1 MSSQVTITQLP
12 AAGPITGTESV
23 PVVQNGVTVQ
33 TTAAALA
40 GSPIQTQTFL
50 TLNQEPTLANSR
62 YLGATNGLV
71 LTASVAQGVLNI
83 TTTGA
88 LSSLVSSGTG
98 LQVKTDATTLTGRT
112 IAAGSSGI
120 SITNGSGVSGNPT
133 ISLTSPLV
141 SIVDNGFVSIANGG
155 TGQTTATAAF
165 AALAPSQS
173 GNSGKYLTTDGSSI
187 SWGSLPASG
196 TVTSVSVASAN
207 GFGGTVANA
216 TTTPVITIT
225 SSVIGLLKGAG
236 TAVSAATSGVDYAP
250 ATSGSSIL
258 YGNGSGGFSNVTI
271 GSGLT
276 FSAGTLSAPAGAGT
290 VTSVSVVSANGLAGT
305 VANATTTPAI
315 TLSTTVT
322 GLLKGDGTTISA
334 ATSGTDYAPATSGTS
349 ILYGNGSGGFSSVTI
364 GSGLTFSTGTLS
376 STATGTVTSVTG
388 TSPVASSG
396 GTTPAISLSSGYGD
410 TQNPYSSKTAN
421 YVLAAPNGSAG
432 VPTFRAIVAADIPT
446 LNQNTTGTASNV
458 TGTVAVANG
467 GTGLTSTPA
476 NGALDI
482 GNGTGFTRT
491 TLTAGTGISV
501 TNASGGITIT
511 NTSPSSGGTVTSVS
525 GTSPVSVATGTTT
538 PVVSL
543 ASGYGDTQN
552 PYASKT
558 ANYFLSAPNG
568 TAGVPTFRA
577 IVAADIPT
585 LNQNTTGTAA
595 GLSSTLVVG
604 SGGTGATTLTGY
616 LVGNGTSAFTAVA
629 TIPNAGL
636 TNSAITIGSTS
647 VSLGGTITTLTG
659 TSINGSTNTLT
670 NIGNSSLSN
679 SQVTI
684 GSTAVSLGATA
695 SSLAGLASVAVTA
708 DPTTALQLTTKQYV
722 DGLAANG
729 LTYHQPVQAATTATL
744 ASITGGTVTYNNGT
758 AGVGA
763 TLTLSVA
770 LTTLD
775 GYTLL
780 NTNRILVK
788 NEATQANNGIYTW
801 ATGGTVLTRAT
812 DADTYGPGT
821 NQLSLNDY
829 FFVQNGTVNKGISYV
844 LTTTGTITFGTTAI
858 TFAEFSSS
866 QVYTGTAPI
875 NVTGTVISIGTV
887 PVGSGGTNITSYTI
901 GDMLYASASTTLSRL
916 SLGTSGYVLTAG
928 ASAPSYVAQSTL
940 SVGAATNI
948 SGGAA
953 GSVPYN
959 TGSGTTAFLALG
971 TTNYVLTAGAS
982 APQYVAQSTLSVG
995 SATTATN
1002 ATNVALTAG
1011 SGATNYIHFSSSAT
1025 GNQATNTSSSLTF
1038 NATNGTITSGI
1049 SGGTF

>member
-12 AAGPITGTESV
+12 AAGPITGSEVV
-23 PVVQNGVTVQ
+23 PVVQNGVTVK

-50 TLNQEPTLANSR
+50 TLNQEPTLTNSR
-62 YLGATNGLV
+62 YLGAINGLT
-71 LTASVAQGVLNI
+71 LSSSSPQGVLNI

-88 LSSLVSSGTG
+88 LLSLVSSGVG
-98 LQVKTDATTLTGRT
+98 IQVKTDAVTLTGRT
-112 IAAGSSGI
+112 ISAGSSGI
-120 SITNGSGVSGNPT
+120 SITNGNGISGNPS

-141 SIVDNGFVSIANGG
+141 SIVDNGFVSIPNGG

-165 AALAPSQS
+165 SALAPSQV

-225 SSVIGLLKGAG
+225 SSVIGLLKGVG
-236 TAVSAATSGVDYAP
+236 SSVSAATSGVDYAP

-271 GSGLT
+271 GSGLS

-334 ATSGTDYAPATSGTS
+334 ASSGTDYAPATSGTS
-349 ILYGNGSGGFSSVTI
+349 ILYGNGSGGFSNVTI
-364 GSGLTFSTGTLS
+364 GSGLSFSTGTLS
-376 STATGTVTSVTG
+376 STATGTVTAVTG

-396 GTTPAISLSSGYGD
+396 GTAPAISLSSGYGD
-410 TQNPYSSKTAN
+410 TQNPYASKTAN

-432 VPTFRAIVAADIPT
+432 APTFRAIVAADIPT
-446 LNQNTTGTASNV
+446 LNQNTTGTAANV

-538 PVVSL
+538 PVISL

-568 TAGVPTFRA
+568 SAGVPTFRA

-636 TNSAITIGSTS
+636 TNSAITINGST
-647 VSLGGTITTLTG
+647 VSLGGT
-659 TSINGSTNTLT
+659 
-670 NIGNSSLSN
+670 
-679 SQVTI
+679 VTV
-684 GSTAVSLGATA
+684 TATA
-695 SSLAGLASVAVTA
+695 SSALTIGTGLSGTSYNGSAPVTIAISSTGVTA
-708 DPTTALQLTTKQYV
+708 TSYGSATQVGTFTVNAQGQLTAAGNTTVTPAVGSITGLGTGVATALAVNTGSSGAFVVNGGVLGTPSSGTVTNLTGT
-722 DGLAANG
+722 ASINING
-729 LTYHQPVQAATTATL
+729 TVGATTATTGAFTTVS
-744 ASITGGTVTYNNGT
+744 ASGVITSTV
-758 AGVGA
+758 A
-763 TLTLSVA
+763 
-770 LTTLD
+770 
-775 GYTLL
+775 
-780 NTNRILVK
+780 
-788 NEATQANNGIYTW
+788 
-801 ATGGTVLTRAT
+801 
-812 DADTYGPGT
+812 
-821 NQLSLNDY
+821 
-829 FFVQNGTVNKGISYV
+829 
-844 LTTTGTITFGTTAI
+844 
-858 TFAEFSSS
+858 
-866 QVYTGTAPI
+866 TGTAPF
-875 NVTGTVISIGTV
+875 TV
-887 PVGSGGTNITSYTI
+887 
-901 GDMLYASASTTLSRL
+901 ASTTAVANLSI
-916 SLGTSGYVLTAG
+916 GGN
-928 ASAPSYVAQSTL
+928 
-940 SVGAATNI
+940 AA
-948 SGGAA
+948 
-953 GSVPYN
+953 
-959 TGSGTTAFLALG
+959 
-971 TTNYVLTAGAS
+971 
-982 APQYVAQSTLSVG
+982 
-995 SATTATN
+995 TATN

-1011 SGATNYIHFSSSAT
+1011 SGATNYIHFSSAAT

-1038 NATNGTITSGI
+1038 NATTGSITGGI